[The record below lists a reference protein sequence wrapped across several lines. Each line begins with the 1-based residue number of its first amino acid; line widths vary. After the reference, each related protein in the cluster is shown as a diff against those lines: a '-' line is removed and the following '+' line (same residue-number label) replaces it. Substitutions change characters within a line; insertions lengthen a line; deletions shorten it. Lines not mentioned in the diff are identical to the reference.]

1 MRAASWVRAP
11 FPAAARPTP
20 AGRGQGSDVIRTIAR
35 LTAPRALPP
44 PRGGRARGS
53 GEGGPHTHHLLL
65 VAAVAA
71 LGCGA
76 ARPRATPVAGSLV
89 FSCEPADARVSI
101 DDTELGPC
109 ALWAG
114 RAVALGPGTHRVV
127 VSREGYLPLESE
139 LVPTGRRVTVRAAL
153 RRVPE

>member
-1 MRAASWVRAP
+1 VEGAP

-20 AGRGQGSDVIRTIAR
+20 AGRGQGSDVIRTIAW

-53 GEGGPHTHHLLL
+53 GEGGRPPHHLLL
-65 VAAVAA
+65 FAAVAAA

-76 ARPRATPVAGSLV
+76 ARPRPATVAGSLV

>member
-1 MRAASWVRAP
+1 MALRFDSPGQCPGRRPVIAWGERQRANPSGKLAACATPGPLVVALI
-11 FPAAARPTP
+11 AAA
-20 AGRGQGSDVIRTIAR
+20 
-35 LTAPRALPP
+35 LM
-44 PRGGRARGS
+44 
-53 GEGGPHTHHLLL
+53 
-65 VAAVAA
+65 
-71 LGCGA
+71 GCGA

>member
-1 MRAASWVRAP
+1 VRGAP

-20 AGRGQGSDVIRTIAR
+20 AGRGQGSGCCQVRAR
-35 LTAPRALPP
+35 SAGVGALPP

-53 GEGGPHTHHLLL
+53 GEGGPHTHPLLL
-65 VAAVAA
+65 VLVAAA

-76 ARPRATPVAGSLV
+76 ARPRAAPVAGSLV

-101 DDTELGPC
+101 DETELGPC

-139 LVPTGRRVTVRAAL
+139 VVPTGRRVTVRAAL